1 MLAGSFESLRVF
13 VKAEVSQ
20 MHVKIFNVCMIRFF
34 IVVGAKSSETLI
46 AEISFDGVHAAD
58 KNVQPAVKFLL
69 V

>member
-1 MLAGSFESLRVF
+1 
-13 VKAEVSQ
+13 
-20 MHVKIFNVCMIRFF
+20 MIRFF